1 MAKPHD
7 PSFTIDAY
15 TSFQEGT
22 VFSAEANLDTKQLA
36 LAEDV
41 RPFDY
46 RRYAQEIHVAIPLPD
61 IRTDSLEEEF
71 PRCLD
76 MPIRLAGER
85 WYMIPKEWEALIPLI
100 RQIVETEQANNPHW
114 RDYYAYMTVDC
125 KHVEPDEQQR
135 HGGLHV
141 DGFQGERHESKH
153 KTTRN
158 YVVTT
163 NGGTRFYP
171 QRFVVADPAKFNV
184 FQGFDLQAEDYFI
197 GSENVVHFMDAYS
210 VHESGLASHSGLRTF
225 LRVTFDLKEF
235 DRLGNTK
242 NSLLSYDWEM
252 VARTVHSEV
261 ATPHLSDI
269 EASPYF

>member
-15 TSFQEGT
+15 VSSREGT
-22 VFSAEANLDTKQLA
+22 VFAVEPDEQTQALA
-36 LAEDV
+36 LAEDP

-46 RRYAQEIHVAIPLPD
+46 RRYAEEIHLAVPLPHID
-61 IRTDSLEEEF
+61 TEVLEDEF

-76 MPIRLAGER
+76 MPIRLAGTP
-85 WYMIPKEWEALIPLI
+85 WYTVPKEWEGLVPLI
-100 RQIVETEQANNPHW
+100 QQIIATEQANNPNW
-114 RDYYAYMTVDC
+114 RDYYTYMTVDC
-125 KHVEPDEQQR
+125 KQVEPNEQQR

-141 DGFQGERHESKH
+141 DGFQGERHPTKH

-184 FQGFDLQAEDYFI
+184 FQGFDLQAEGYFI
-197 GSENVVHFMDAYS
+197 AAESVVHFMNAYS

-242 NSLLSYDWEM
+242 NSLLPYDWEM
-252 VARTVHSEV
+252 VERKVHDEV
-261 ATPHLSDI
+261 ETPHLTDI
-269 EASPYF
+269 EVSPYW